1 MLVVVEYSI
10 LQCMFFSWKY
20 IDFTEKCCCLFV
32 FFFVVTNL
40 CIVPSNIL
48 SFSLLLVVVSIFVF
62 CLQIEKNHL
71 FFSSK
76 YFLIFEISFFCV
88 KTTCIL
94 YKVILFQV
102 QLENCVLHCS
112 ENEANVFS
120 VWKISTFWNHYFKVP
135 EYYVN
140 SHSNLDLLFVLLD
153 NLDMVLYTS
162 TYSYM

>member
-76 YFLIFEISFFCV
+76 HFLIFEIPFFLRQNNMHTIQGYTLSSSTGELCPSLQR
-88 KTTCIL
+88 KRSECFQCLKNKYIL
-94 YKVILFQV
+94 
-102 QLENCVLHCS
+102 E
-112 ENEANVFS
+112 
-120 VWKISTFWNHYFKVP
+120 
-135 EYYVN
+135 
-140 SHSNLDLLFVLLD
+140 LLL
-153 NLDMVLYTS
+153 
-162 TYSYM
+162 

>member
-76 YFLIFEISFFCV
+76 YFLIFEISFFASKQHAYYTRLYSFKFNWRIV
-88 KTTCIL
+88 SFTAAKT
-94 YKVILFQV
+94 KRM
-102 QLENCVLHCS
+102 
-112 ENEANVFS
+112 FS
-120 VWKISTFWNHYFKVP
+120 VSVAHVKC
-135 EYYVN
+135 E
-140 SHSNLDLLFVLLD
+140 
-153 NLDMVLYTS
+153 
-162 TYSYM
+162 

>member
-1 MLVVVEYSI
+1 MVVVEYSI

-48 SFSLLLVVVSIFVF
+48 SFSLLLVVVSI
-62 CLQIEKNHL
+62 CIL
-71 FFSSK
+71 FTNRK
-76 YFLIFEISFFCV
+76 KPLIFFFETFLNFRNSFFCV

-120 VWKISTFWNHYFKVP
+120 VWKISTFWNYYFKVP